1 MCAYFILTKENFLKN
16 NKYFVIISIENKGKE
31 GIKLMQD
38 FLSIV
43 GLFIGVLVLAAVL
56 SALPVMLLWNALIP
70 AIFGLTKIT
79 FWQALGLKMLCGL
92 LFCRVQTS
100 KD

>member
-1 MCAYFILTKENFLKN
+1 ME
-16 NKYFVIISIENKGKE
+16 
-31 GIKLMQD
+31 D

-70 AIFGLTKIT
+70 VIFGLTKIT
-79 FWQALGLKMLCGL
+79 FWQALGLEMLCGL
-92 LFCRVQTS
+92 LFRSVQTS
-100 KD
+100 KN

>member
-1 MCAYFILTKENFLKN
+1 MEDI
-16 NKYFVIISIENKGKE
+16 
-31 GIKLMQD
+31 
-38 FLSIV
+38 LSII

-70 AIFGLTKIT
+70 VIFGLTKIT
-79 FWQALGLKMLCGL
+79 FWQALGLEVLCGL

-100 KD
+100 KN

>member
-1 MCAYFILTKENFLKN
+1 MKDI
-16 NKYFVIISIENKGKE
+16 
-31 GIKLMQD
+31 
-38 FLSIV
+38 LSIV

-70 AIFGLTKIT
+70 VIFGLTKIT
-79 FWQALGLKMLCGL
+79 FWQALGLEMLCGL

>member
-1 MCAYFILTKENFLKN
+1 ME
-16 NKYFVIISIENKGKE
+16 
-31 GIKLMQD
+31 D

-70 AIFGLTKIT
+70 VIFGLTKIT
-79 FWQALGLKMLCGL
+79 FWQALGLEILCGL
-92 LFCRVQTS
+92 LFHRVQTS

>member
-1 MCAYFILTKENFLKN
+1 MEDI
-16 NKYFVIISIENKGKE
+16 
-31 GIKLMQD
+31 
-38 FLSIV
+38 LSIV
-43 GLFIGVLVLAAVL
+43 GLFIGILVLAAVL

-70 AIFGLTKIT
+70 VIFGLTKIT
-79 FWQALGLKMLCGL
+79 FWQALGLEVLCGL

>member
-1 MCAYFILTKENFLKN
+1 MED
-16 NKYFVIISIENKGKE
+16 V
-31 GIKLMQD
+31 
-38 FLSIV
+38 LSIV

-70 AIFGLTKIT
+70 VIFGLTKIT
-79 FWQALGLKMLCGL
+79 FWQALGLEILCGL
-92 LFCRVQTS
+92 LFRRVQTS

>member
-1 MCAYFILTKENFLKN
+1 ME
-16 NKYFVIISIENKGKE
+16 
-31 GIKLMQD
+31 D

-79 FWQALGLKMLCGL
+79 FWQALGLEMLCGL
-92 LFCRVQTS
+92 LFCRVRTS

>member
-1 MCAYFILTKENFLKN
+1 ME
-16 NKYFVIISIENKGKE
+16 E
-31 GIKLMQD
+31 

-70 AIFGLTKIT
+70 VIFGLTKIT
-79 FWQALGLKMLCGL
+79 FWQALGLEMLCGL
-92 LFCRVQTS
+92 LFCRVQTAS